1 MFDNVPSIYIG
12 INGTTDGNPL
22 TTIKLVTAE
31 LEKLKR
37 SFPPGLNAAIAY
49 DSTEFIEASINEVIF
64 TLAQAAV
71 IVIIVE
77 CPLTNCILYLIEY
90 IFVLITFIA
99 SEDANM

>member
-31 LEKLKR
+31 LEKLKK

-64 TLAQAAV
+64 TLAHLSRHRSTRLFL
-71 IVIIVE
+71 
-77 CPLTNCILYLIEY
+77 PWRRLR
-90 IFVLITFIA
+90 
-99 SEDANM
+99 